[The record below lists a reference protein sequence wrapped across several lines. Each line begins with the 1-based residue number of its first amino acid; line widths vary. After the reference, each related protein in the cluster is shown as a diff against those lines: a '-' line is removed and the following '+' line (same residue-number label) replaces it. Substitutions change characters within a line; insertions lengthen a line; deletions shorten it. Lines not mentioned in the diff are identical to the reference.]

1 MSVDFI
7 KKDKFMA
14 AIAKTTPSTE
24 ALDTPSPRTTRRYI
38 RWTDQISA
46 YLFLAPA
53 LIIFGMFAWFPIIK
67 TIIFSFQKVSLNGE
81 SKWIGLDNFRRML
94 ADPAFTIAWK
104 NSFTFASLSLLMGF
118 FIPVF
123 VAIMVG
129 EMRHIKGFFRLVYF
143 LPTVIP
149 ITISLLIWRQIY
161 SSENGFLNAA
171 VGLVGVPPQAWLQ
184 NPRLVSAAII
194 VILTWANFGSTVL
207 LYIAALQDIPVEFY
221 EAAELS
227 GANPFQRIRYIT
239 LPHLYPTMMVT
250 FVLQIIFVVQIFTEP
265 FLLTQ
270 GGPGTTTLTPVLVIY
285 RKAFQDSDFGLASAW
300 SLSLVIILGI
310 FSAIYMRLTRRKLT

>member
-1 MSVDFI
+1 MEI
-7 KKDKFMA
+7 T
-14 AIAKTTPSTE
+14 AKSLPSSE
-24 ALDTPSPRTTRRYI
+24 SANSRHVAWWRRI
-38 RWTDQISA
+38 RWSEQISA

-53 LIIFGMFAWFPIIK
+53 LIVFGVFAWFPIIK
-67 TIIFSFQKVSLNGE
+67 TFIFSFQKVSLNGE
-81 SKWIGLDNFRRML
+81 STWVGFDNFRRML
-94 ADPAFTIAWK
+94 IDPAFGIAWK
-104 NSFTFASLSLLMGF
+104 NSFTFASLSILMGF
-118 FIPVF
+118 FVPVF

-129 EMRHIKGFFRLVYF
+129 EMRRGKGFFRLVYF

-161 SSENGFLNAA
+161 SSDSGFLNAA
-171 VGLVGVPPQAWLQ
+171 IGTLGIPPQSWLQ
-184 NPRLVSAAII
+184 DPHLVSASII

-207 LYIAALQDIPVEFY
+207 LYIAALQDIPVEYY
-221 EAAELS
+221 EAAELA

-239 LPHLYPTMMVT
+239 LPQLYPTMIVT

-300 SLSLVIILGI
+300 SLSLVIVLGI
-310 FSAIYMRLTRRKLT
+310 FSAFYLRLTRRNRN